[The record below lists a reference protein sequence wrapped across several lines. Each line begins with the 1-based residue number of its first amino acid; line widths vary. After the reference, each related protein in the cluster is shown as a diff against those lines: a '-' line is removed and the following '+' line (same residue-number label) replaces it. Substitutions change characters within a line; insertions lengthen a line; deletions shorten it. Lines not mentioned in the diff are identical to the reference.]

1 VIDELIE
8 KAENKKK
15 KQEKEKEKRASSEK
29 HIPKINTYV
38 FIMIKFLIL

>member
-29 HIPKINTYV
+29 HIPKINTYHDKI
-38 FIMIKFLIL
+38 F